1 MDLSPNQGKKKK
13 LKTSN
18 FAQTIKQT
26 TPASNSINLWPT
38 QHQIESIDQKK
49 KLTNNHGC
57 NEQHI
62 KQIKQIINQ
71 AIIFRWLIS
80 RAWGWFFDRIT

>member
-49 KLTNNHGC
+49 TNKQPWVQWATYKTNKTNN
-57 NEQHI
+57 
-62 KQIKQIINQ
+62 
-71 AIIFRWLIS
+71 
-80 RAWGWFFDRIT
+80 